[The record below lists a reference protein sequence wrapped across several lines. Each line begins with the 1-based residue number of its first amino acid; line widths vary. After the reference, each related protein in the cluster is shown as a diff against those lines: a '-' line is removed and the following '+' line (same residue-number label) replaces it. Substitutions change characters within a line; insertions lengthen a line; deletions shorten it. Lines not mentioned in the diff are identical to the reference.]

1 MKKRIIPSMMILL
14 LVFSS
19 CSKKELIR
27 EQECVEK
34 YPKDDIVSQDLI
46 IKGLNQFSFELFR
59 ELNQSNPE
67 KFFLSPLSISA
78 ALAMT
83 YAGAENTTA
92 TEMRNALNFGPQ
104 RMDFHKE
111 YGNVLDT
118 LSLNNEDFEMNIA
131 NAIWVQKKYALLKKY
146 QSLVQNAYLSES
158 RELDFEHQGE
168 ASRLIINSWVEDKT
182 NNRIKDLIPP
192 NIITPDTR
200 LILTNAVYFNAE
212 WANPF
217 NEKMTRK
224 EPFYLLDGSEIPCDM
239 MYQSY
244 YFQYSQT
251 AKYQILEIPY
261 KGYDYSMII
270 ILPKMNSGIDHLIE
284 KIDMTVLEK
293 HDENKKGEEVQV
305 NFPKFKMDT
314 DYSLVDPLYKMG
326 MQEAFSTQ
334 ADFSGMTG
342 GKDLMISDIIHKA
355 FIEVDEKKTEAAAA
369 TAVIMKLTSMPS
381 VPIMPIEFKA
391 DHPFIFMIR
400 HNATKAI
407 IFMGQIIEP
416 GVK

>member
-1 MKKRIIPSMMILL
+1 MKKRFILSMMILL

-27 EQECVEK
+27 EQGCIEK
-34 YPKDDIVSQDLI
+34 NPIDDIVSQDSI
-46 IKGLNQFSFELFR
+46 IRGLNEFSFELYR
-59 ELNQSNPE
+59 ELNQSYSENI
-67 KFFLSPLSISA
+67 FFSPLSISA

-92 TEMRNALNFGPQ
+92 AEMRNTMNFGPQ

-118 LSLNNEDFEMNIA
+118 LSMNNEDFEMNIA

-146 QSLVQNAYLSES
+146 QSIVQNAYLSES

-168 ASRLIINSWVEDKT
+168 VSRSIINSWVEDKT

-192 NIITPDTR
+192 NVITPDTR

-224 EPFYLLDGSEIPCDM
+224 EPFYLLDGSEIFCDM

-244 YFQYSQT
+244 YFQYSQS
-251 AKYQILEIPY
+251 ARYQILEIPY

-270 ILPKMNSGIDHLIE
+270 ILPKTTLGINQLID
-284 KIDMTVLEK
+284 KLDVSVLEK

-314 DYSLVDPLYKMG
+314 DYSLVDALYKMG
-326 MQEAFSTQ
+326 MHEAFSTQ
-334 ADFSGMTG
+334 ADFSAMTG

-381 VPIMPIEFKA
+381 VPKMPIEFRA

-407 IFMGQIIEP
+407 IFMGQISKPEL
-416 GVK
+416 K

>member
-1 MKKRIIPSMMILL
+1 MMKRFILSMLILL
-14 LVFSS
+14 LVISS
-19 CSKKELIR
+19 CSKKELMR
-27 EQECVEK
+27 DQECVEK
-34 YPKDDIVSQDLI
+34 SAEERISQDSI
-46 IKGLNQFSFELFR
+46 IRGLNAFSFELFR
-59 ELNQSNPE
+59 ELNHSSSENV
-67 KFFLSPLSISA
+67 FFSPLSISA

-83 YAGAENTTA
+83 YGGAENTTA

-104 RMDFHKE
+104 RLDFHKE

-118 LSLNNEDFEMNIA
+118 LSMNNEDFEMNIA

-146 QSLVQNAYLSES
+146 QSLVQDAYFSES
-158 RELDFEHQGE
+158 RELDFEHKGE
-168 ASRLIINSWVEDKT
+168 ASRLIINAWVEDKT
-182 NNRIKDLIPP
+182 NDRIKDLIPP

-224 EPFYLLDGSEIPCDM
+224 EPFYLLDGSEILCDM

-244 YFQYSQT
+244 YFQYSQS

-261 KGYDYSMII
+261 KGYEYSMII
-270 ILPKMNSGIDHLIE
+270 ILPKTTIGFNQLIDKL
-284 KIDMTVLEK
+284 DVSVLEK
-293 HDENKKGEEVQV
+293 HDESKKGAEVQV

-314 DYSLVDPLYKMG
+314 DYSLVDPLYNMG
-326 MQEAFSTQ
+326 MHEAFTTN

-391 DHPFIFMIR
+391 DHPFVFMIR
-400 HNATKAI
+400 HNATKAL